1 MSWCDRLASVPT
13 IGFFLDWH
21 FASSNGVLEALTPI
35 LDRMVEKER
44 ARFSIA
50 NQDAFS
56 VSFNTED
63 GFQYGIEPGKLSVG
77 FTHVVKAK
85 AVSGGP
91 PIMEMLSH
99 PLPYTQLLNEVSQ
112 KLTEAALLLSKA
124 RIRKISKVGIVSNTK
139 IDTEEAPPG
148 ITRFVEYIG
157 RPWKGLVNHYS
168 HQIVAE
174 IGETT
179 RWNDRCVH
187 TLARPE
193 DADELLTIIF
203 DWQRTFK
210 SAQAINP
217 DSLKA
222 ILARAHTD
230 ALAYF
235 EDLAE
240 GSRFDED
247 DISSST

>member
-1 MSWCDRLASVPT
+1 VSWCDRLASVPT
-13 IGFFLDWH
+13 VGFFLDWH
-21 FASSNGVLEALTPI
+21 FASSNSVLEAFAPI

-44 ARFSIA
+44 AHFNIVS
-50 NQDAFS
+50 QEAFS

-63 GFQYGIEPGKLSVG
+63 GFQYGIEPGKVSVG
-77 FTHVVKAK
+77 FTHSVKAK
-85 AVSGGP
+85 AVTGGP

-99 PLPYTQLLNEVSQ
+99 PLPYTQLLTEVSQ

-139 IDTEEAPPG
+139 IDIEEAPPG
-148 ITRFVEYIG
+148 ITRFVEYVG
-157 RPWKGLVNHYS
+157 RPWKGLVDYFS

-174 IGETT
+174 IGESA
-179 RWNDRCVH
+179 RWSDRCVH

-193 DADELLTIIF
+193 NADELLAIVF

-210 SAQAINP
+210 STQAINP
-217 DSLKA
+217 DSLRA
-222 ILARAHTD
+222 ILTRAQAD

-247 DISSST
+247 DISGPA